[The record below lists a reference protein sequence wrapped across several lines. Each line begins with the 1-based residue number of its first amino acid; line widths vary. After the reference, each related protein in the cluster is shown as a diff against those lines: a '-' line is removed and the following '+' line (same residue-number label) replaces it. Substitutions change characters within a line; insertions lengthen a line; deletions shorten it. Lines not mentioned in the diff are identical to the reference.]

1 MLYDMESVPLL
12 TRATNLQNAK
22 SKMEGNI
29 ALYRPLKERKK
40 EKDTRH
46 TTEMQFTSQ

>member
-1 MLYDMESVPLL
+1 MVSVPLL
-12 TRATNLQNAK
+12 TRTTTIQNAK

-29 ALYRPLKERKK
+29 VLYRPLKERKK
-40 EKDTRH
+40 RKDTRH